1 MYISVV
7 IPLYNKEKSIQSTLK
22 SILSQTFHE
31 FEIVVID
38 DGSTDRSAD
47 IVNAIS
53 DSRVRLI
60 RKENGG
66 VCSARNRG
74 ILEAKYDY
82 VAFLDADDIWDEN
95 YLREQV
101 KMINDYPNAKM
112 WGINFAETSNSE
124 LVRYLPTGLSEN
136 FRGYI
141 DDYFNIK
148 GRISDLFC
156 SSSVVVKRDVFDKV
170 GFFDERI
177 RYAEDN
183 DMWFRI
189 IASFP
194 IAFYDKYMVFYQFDA
209 ENRAL
214 NKEIPLI
221 SYLPYYNDKYT
232 TYKGTY
238 FYMWIQRWCAVK
250 LKKYYFN
257 IPKERINAKYAIRKL
272 DYSVI
277 PHKYLLLFKTPY
289 LIGKFFY
296 LLDNAY
302 HKYVRKYNTNN
313 NI

>member
-141 DDYFNIK
+141 EDYFNIK

-221 SYLPYYNDKYT
+221 LYLPYYNDKYT

-250 LKKYYFN
+250 LKKYYFH